1 MLAHRPIRRI
11 ARLLAT
17 LSAASVHSTPA
28 LATATAAS
36 VRNASNSA
44 HACAADAALDASL
57 AALSSDPRSGLP
69 RFNSRGLAFGAWRTR
84 LSIG

>member
-28 LATATAAS
+28 LATATA
-36 VRNASNSA
+36 VNYVKY
-44 HACAADAALDASL
+44 DAAAQATWK
-57 AALSSDPRSGLP
+57 AAQQAQADDR
-69 RFNSRGLAFGAWRTR
+69 RAKRRGLCRGHDESRD
-84 LSIG
+84 